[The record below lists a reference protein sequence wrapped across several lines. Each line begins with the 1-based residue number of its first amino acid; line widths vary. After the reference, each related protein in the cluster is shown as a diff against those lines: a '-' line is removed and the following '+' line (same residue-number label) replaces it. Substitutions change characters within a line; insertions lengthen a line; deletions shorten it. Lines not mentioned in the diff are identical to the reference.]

1 MGPGANYGAVT
12 SSIAG
17 NGSITSGGGFSILY
31 NSTSS
36 QKNAIAEYL
45 KQRTPPPGPGASPE
59 LLAKLKMADES
70 AAQAYQLHNGSP
82 AYAYGAGVPDV
93 ASLAKD
99 LNTSWF
105 ITPDTSKFNDIK
117 DLVAKDGLTAYL
129 EDSGVYVLVPVG
141 GTSASSPIT
150 ASLFA
155 LIVAQRKKLGLGSLG
170 WLSPTL
176 YSAESSMFTDI
187 TEGNNQC
194 TEKYCCDFGYEN
206 AAGWDPTTGLG
217 QVNFVKAYDMLVTA
231 GGGGGGGGGGDTS
244 GSSDKSSVSSQT
256 EAIIIACTCIIAL
269 LGVGLLISFHLRR
282 KPQAVQTTGGINSS
296 VRNPIAGP
304 TENNL

>member
-1 MGPGANYGAVT
+1 
-12 SSIAG
+12 
-17 NGSITSGGGFSILY
+17 
-31 NSTSS
+31 
-36 QKNAIAEYL
+36 
-45 KQRTPPPGPGASPE
+45 
-59 LLAKLKMADES
+59 MADES
-70 AAQAYQLHNGSP
+70 VAQAYQLHNGSP
-82 AYAYGAGVPDV
+82 ASAYGAGSPDV

-105 ITPDTSKFNDIK
+105 ITSNTSKFNEFKEDI
-117 DLVAKDGLTAYL
+117 AKDGLTAYL
-129 EDSGVYVLVPVG
+129 EDSGIYLLVPVG

-194 TEKYCCDFGYEN
+194 TEKYCCDFGYES

-231 GGGGGGGGGGDTS
+231 GGGGGGGGDTS
-244 GSSDKSSVSSQT
+244 GSSDKSSVGAQT